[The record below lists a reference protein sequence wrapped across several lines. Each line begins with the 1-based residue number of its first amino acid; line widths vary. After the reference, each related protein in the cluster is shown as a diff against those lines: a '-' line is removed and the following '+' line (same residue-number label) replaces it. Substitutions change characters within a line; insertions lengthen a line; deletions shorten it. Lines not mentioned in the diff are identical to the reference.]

1 MRTPIASDLMSRD
14 GTLQKDAGTKNAIIE
29 VAGESSA
36 VRRRPGS
43 VSLGAAGSGV
53 GQLLACYNGELK
65 SIIGNTLADLIVTTI
80 ISGGNGLPSM
90 PAGGGWAAPAYG
102 AGKFVTINKT
112 TNQPATS
119 TDGYTW
125 TLHPAI
131 DMSSYPGEIIGGVA
145 FGNGVFL
152 ALIEAVNEFL
162 SSSNGI
168 SWSYSSGVLGAGGSY
183 AAGFGFSGGKFCAV
197 NYDGDYFATSSDG
210 VSWSYCDPNIDSS
223 TYLTSEIVASSNAVY
238 FDGRFYVALM
248 PFGDQI
254 DIVSYNAS
262 LASPIAGL
270 SGINSLPGGD
280 YEFLCANSTRI
291 FIAGRAYSTNG
302 TTWTAATGVPSGDA
316 IRWAYIDDSVGYV
329 LTWTNVLYKS
339 TNNGATW
346 AVEKIYAGSPAL
358 EGIAK
363 GGGKYIAI
371 GNSQYSI
378 LNELSY
384 GGSGGVEVP
393 VVNVDSS
400 QAITSIEPSLQF
412 FAEVVGQ
419 AQSQNVLFLR
429 NSREAWKYDGTTL
442 SKITDADYPG
452 WSVVT
457 PTSITRSGST
467 ATVTL
472 PSSVNWQSGSS
483 VTIAGAAQAEYN
495 GTFVINVTDS
505 THFTYQLPVSPVS
518 VTSITRAT
526 STATVTT
533 SAAHNLTTG
542 NVVLISGAT
551 QTEYNGSFTIT
562 VTSSTTFTYT
572 VSGTPATPATGTIT
586 AAKEPVTPATGTI
599 TAKGGRTTVPGVVYL
614 DGYFFVMDR
623 NAVIYNCGLGDPTS
637 WNALDFI
644 TANIE
649 PGSGVALAKSQNYV
663 IALKSWST
671 EFFYDAGNAT
681 GSPLSPVLSA
691 FTLIGCAS
699 GESVANI
706 DGMIAF
712 VSKTRQKGRAVHVMA
727 GQVQE
732 QISTPDI
739 ERILNADTMEN
750 VYSYGVRISGHVFY
764 VLGLRDSGLTLVY
777 DFTSKT
783 WGQWTSLTA
792 RTAKACTIVSSGG
805 WATATCT
812 AHGLSDGDP
821 VTIAGAGQAEY
832 NGLKQVR
839 VTDANTFLFPVSGA
853 PVSPAT
859 GTITA
864 TGYDESY
871 FKYTKY
877 VYCSGRDL
885 VLHETTGELC
895 EITDAASVDNTSPI
909 NMVCRTN
916 KLDGGSED
924 RKTMAQLRVIGN
936 KNGGLAMVRWSDD
949 DYTTFSAFRTVDL
962 SSEQARLTRCGSF
975 RRRSFELR
983 HVANAPVQV
992 SGLELEIN
1000 QEK

>member
-53 GQLLACYNGELK
+53 GQLLVCYNGELK
-65 SIIGNTLADLIVTTI
+65 SIIGNTLADLVVTTMI
-80 ISGGNGLPSM
+80 PSGADGMLGVVPLISGEGLS
-90 PAGGGWAAPAYG
+90 GVAYG
-102 AGKFVTINKT
+102 AGKFVGIANPYDNSEVLTSLDGINW
-112 TNQPATS
+112 TNQGS
-119 TDGYTW
+119 
-125 TLHPAI
+125 I
-131 DMSSYPGEIIGGVA
+131 DVYSLPSEKFNGVA
-145 FGNGVFL
+145 FGNGVF
-152 ALIEAVNEFL
+152 VT
-162 SSSNGI
+162 
-168 SWSYSSGVLGAGGSY
+168 SYGGTV
-183 AAGFGFSGGKFCAV
+183 F
-197 NYDGDYFATSSDG
+197 TSSDG
-210 VSWSYCDPNIDSS
+210 ISWIERSDDGIDRVKFVNDTFISRGATGSFSTFSFYTSSNGVSWTLRTATHGFGSGSVLICDVCFFLGRYYFLVEKSGAGKRIVHTADFVSWTSYPVTIPNNSYSLAVAGNRMVHSGAGYSEDGTVWNASS
-223 TYLTSEIVASSNAVY
+223 GLNATYLVEHDALSLNGVLVVIAYEPGYGNNQASYRSDDFGSTWTKYKQYYSDDWFGRMAVGDNKIVA
-238 FDGRFYVALM
+238 
-248 PFGDQI
+248 
-254 DIVSYNAS
+254 VS
-262 LASPIAGL
+262 
-270 SGINSLPGGD
+270 
-280 YEFLCANSTRI
+280 
-291 FIAGRAYSTNG
+291 
-302 TTWTAATGVPSGDA
+302 
-316 IRWAYIDDSVGYV
+316 DSR
-329 LTWTNVLYKS
+329 NKS
-339 TNNGATW
+339 TLVFSVAS
-346 AVEKIYAGSPAL
+346 EP
-358 EGIAK
+358 
-363 GGGKYIAI
+363 
-371 GNSQYSI
+371 QD
-378 LNELSY
+378 
-384 GGSGGVEVP
+384 

-412 FAEVVGQ
+412 FAEVAGQ
-419 AQSQNVLFLR
+419 AQSQNVLFLK

-467 ATVTL
+467 TTVTL
-472 PSSVNWQSGSS
+472 PAAVNWQSGSS

-505 THFTYQLPVSPVS
+505 THFTYQ
-518 VTSITRAT
+518 VT
-526 STATVTT
+526 
-533 SAAHNLTTG
+533 
-542 NVVLISGAT
+542 
-551 QTEYNGSFTIT
+551 
-562 VTSSTTFTYT
+562 
-572 VSGTPATPATGTIT
+572 GTPA
-586 AAKEPVTPATGTI
+586 TPATGTI

-712 VSKTRQKGRAVHVMA
+712 VSKTRQKGRAVHVMS

-792 RTAKACTIVSSGG
+792 RAAKSCTIVSSGG

-864 TGYDESY
+864 TGYDETY

-895 EITDAASVDNTSPI
+895 EITDAAGADNTVPI

-949 DYTTFSAFRTVDL
+949 DYTTFSAFRTLDL

-992 SGLELEIN
+992 AALELEIN